1 MSTGR
6 EQMGGCFFQIWE
18 LAVHN
23 EREGNMMK
31 KTAKRWLALALCL
44 AMMLTLLPT
53 TAFAASAAAFDK
65 KGLVELS
72 TGAMRVYVDEKF
84 PRVVR
89 YELHPGTSNET
100 VVDGQPD
107 ALDTIELN
115 GVAVKPVVTSSKSS
129 DGKTITYTMTVSAQ
143 AGNAAGRALV
153 NRLDDEGKLVK
164 DEDGNAVK
172 EEKTVDTGLNVKITA
187 RIVVGGDG
195 DNTLAF
201 YIDKVD
207 YLKNDRMEHPLETIE
222 IPNHSLVSISTDGTD
237 KSVAITGGVARNT
250 SVATSDKTIFAHERM
265 GENETVDF
273 FAGFLYN
280 SQVSASLAS
289 NSEYTPNN
297 RLAGCDNNPVRA
309 AFQSRE
315 NGKVESI
322 SLSSTLWYYDR
333 KVSSLTMYNADVYKE
348 TGAYPALGEWELHA
362 IPEDKMVQE
371 PNELPLFAKVVI
383 TDKDENGDGKMDWQ
397 DGAIAYRGSIMHI
410 PVNSELVREA
420 VNLRISMNFGGQAQ
434 HPFLMALDN
443 VKRVALNTDGLGQLV
458 LLKGYASEGH
468 DSGHPDYWNVGERM
482 GGVADMITMME
493 EGGELGAQFGIH
505 VNASEFYPEAKA
517 FDDNRVGRYNNEDGT
532 PGGLRYGWNW
542 IDQGVNMNIAYDFAT
557 GDRAERFQKL
567 YDLVGDRL
575 SFVYVDVWGNGQHGI
590 NEDGW
595 MTRRLTKEITEG
607 RDWRI
612 TQEWSFANP
621 YDSTFQHWTSDYTYG
636 DYSYKGWLN
645 SAVLRFLLNGYKD
658 SFPADFPTYGGAC
671 NAPLLGGPAMQGFE
685 GWQKDDEYDLSIY
698 NTFNQMVYTKFLQ
711 HYDIMQWTNA
721 ENSVTMPY
729 SKGANGARS
738 ESAEWTPE
746 MQIVLQS
753 GSDQVVVTRGLDDQL
768 DAKAVYSADDETEYR
783 SRVMT
788 LNGRVIL
795 TGAPASAGEDPVFPA
810 DQATLKYL
818 IPWYWDAETGE
829 RVSAA
834 NEKLYHWNAQGGAS
848 TWELPNGWENL
859 KSVIVYELSD
869 QGRGEAKTLTV
880 SGGKVSF
887 PSGTKANTAYV
898 VVKGEAA
905 KGPQITYSTGL
916 HVEDSSFNL
925 DMDNSP
931 WTSEGKTQRVTNAG
945 GISALKLSGQASVSQ
960 KLTDL
965 APGQKYVTYVAVDNL
980 SDGKASV
987 TITDQNG
994 KVVASNYTMRS
1005 IAQNYVSAYP
1015 LHTFY
1020 KATTG
1025 GFAEDQT
1032 SRFQNMYVFFTPE
1045 AGKTYTITL
1054 SHEGSGDAYF
1064 AHMRTLETAADNFTY
1079 DKDGNVIGFFQDFE
1093 NVAQGLYPFVVS
1105 GYEGVE
1111 DNRIHLSEL
1120 HAPYTQGGWDVK
1132 KLDDVI
1138 DGEWSIKINGL
1149 VGGVGQILIQTVPQN
1164 FRFEPGKTYTVEF
1177 DYELGT
1183 TGSYYVAIGEGECGY
1198 DAYGYP
1204 TSVGCPTV
1212 ELTQTLNKDHNFAA
1226 SSKTAK
1232 APVGHA
1238 RFTVVGGESGQTW
1251 IAIVSDESADTQG
1264 TSGNAA
1270 NFGGYQDFVLD
1281 NLKITLNDTDKS
1293 ELYNQVCV
1301 AGRVD
1306 ADSCAK
1312 ADGYTGTVG
1321 EAITAFETALDE
1333 AKVLLNDPKA
1343 TDAAAMKA
1351 AADKLAAAL
1360 AALKPLPVV
1369 DVTATRTQGKDGS
1382 VALKVVDSKDETL
1395 VDVKLSAAIPA
1406 PEEAFADVPA
1416 GHWAEKAIQEAAGLK
1431 ILGGVGGGRFDM
1443 EGSLNRAMLVTALFR
1458 LSNGQE
1464 GYEAAFDD
1472 VAEGTWYADSVAWA
1486 SRTGVVQGY
1495 DEHTFKP
1502 DDAITREQ
1510 LAVMIFRYAKLAK
1523 IGTVGFGSE
1532 LNDFDDA
1539 DEVHSWAEEA
1549 MVWCVVNGIIT
1560 GKGEKT
1566 LAPAATA
1573 TRAEAAVMLQRL
1585 IGLMK

>member
-1 MSTGR
+1 
-6 EQMGGCFFQIWE
+6 
-18 LAVHN
+18 
-23 EREGNMMK
+23 MK
-31 KTAKRWLALALCL
+31 KTGKRWLAALLCL
-44 AMMLTLLPT
+44 MMALTLLPLQ
-53 TAFAASAAAFDK
+53 AFADEADAGQTSVLAEFSEE
-65 KGLVELS
+65 GLTALS
-72 TGAMRVYVDEKF
+72 TGTMKVYVDEAF

-89 YELHPGTSNET
+89 YVLNPGTAGEA

-107 ALDTIELN
+107 KLDTIELN
-115 GVAVKPVVTSSKSS
+115 GVAVKPVVKSVKAD
-129 DGKTITYTMTVSAQ
+129 DGKTITYTMTVSEDAK
-143 AGNAAGRALV
+143 NA
-153 NRLDDEGKLVK
+153 E
-164 DEDGNAVK
+164 
-172 EEKTVDTGLNVKITA
+172 TTGLNVEITA

-195 DNTLAF
+195 ENTLAF

-207 YLKNDRMEHPLETIE
+207 YLKHDRMQNPLETIE
-222 IPNHSLVSISTDGTD
+222 IPNHSLVSLATDGSD

-250 SVATSDKTIFAHERM
+250 SVSTSDKTVFAHDM
-265 GENETVDF
+265 LGESETMDF
-273 FAGFLYN
+273 FAGFIYN

-289 NSEYTPNN
+289 NSEYTPNY

-309 AFQSRE
+309 VFSPSE
-315 NGKVESI
+315 DGKTESI
-322 SLSSTLWYYDR
+322 GLGSTLWYYDR
-333 KVSSLTMYNADVYKE
+333 KVTSLTMYDADVYKE
-348 TGAYPALGEWELHA
+348 TGKYPTLGQWELQG
-362 IPEDKMVQE
+362 IPADKMVQE

-397 DGAIAYRGSIMHI
+397 DGAIAYRGTIMHI

-443 VKRVALNTDGLGQLV
+443 VKRVSLSTDGLGQLV

-468 DSGHPDYWNVGERM
+468 DSGHPDYWNVGQRM
-482 GGVADMITMME
+482 GGVKDMITMME
-493 EGGELGAQFGIH
+493 EGNQLGAQFGIH
-505 VNASEFYPEAKA
+505 VNASEFYPEAEA
-517 FDDNRVGRYNNEDGT
+517 FDENRVGRYNTEDGSL
-532 PGGLRYGWNW
+532 GGLRYGWNW

-557 GDRAERFQKL
+557 GDRAERFNKL
-567 YDLVGDRL
+567 YELVGDRL

-595 MTRRLTKEITEG
+595 MTRRLTKEITDG
-607 RDWRI
+607 KDWRI

-645 SAVLRFLLNGYKD
+645 SAVLRFLLNEYKD

-685 GWQKDDEYDLSIY
+685 GWQKDDEYNLSIY
-698 NTFNQMVYTKFLQ
+698 NTFNQMLYTKFLQ
-711 HYDIMQWTNA
+711 HYDIMEWINA

-738 ESAEWTPE
+738 ETAEWTPE
-746 MQIVLQS
+746 MQVVLQD
-753 GSDQVVVTRGLDDQL
+753 GSDKVVVTRGLDSTL
-768 DAKAVYSADDETEYR
+768 DTQAVYSVDNETDYR
-783 SRVMT
+783 SRVIT
-788 LNGRVIL
+788 LNGKVIL

-810 DQATLKYL
+810 DKATLQYL
-818 IPWYWDAETGE
+818 IPWYWDAATGE

-834 NEKLYHWNAQGGAS
+834 NEKLYHWNAKGGAS
-848 TWELPNGWENL
+848 TWDLPNGWDNL
-859 KSVIVYELSD
+859 ETVIAYELSD
-869 QGRGEAKTLTV
+869 QGRGEAQTLTV
-880 SGGKVSF
+880 TGGKISF
-887 PSGTKANTAYV
+887 PAGTKANTAYV

-931 WTSEGKTQRVTNAG
+931 WTVTGNAQRVTNPG
-945 GISALKLSGQASVSQ
+945 GISAVKLTGDTTLSQ

-965 APGQKYVTYVAVDNL
+965 TAGQKYVTYVAVDNM

-987 TITDQNG
+987 TITDQDG

-1015 LHTFY
+1015 LHTVY
-1020 KATTG
+1020 SATTG
-1025 GFAEDQT
+1025 GFAADQT

-1045 AGKTYTITL
+1045 ADNTYTITL
-1054 SHEGSGDAYF
+1054 RHEGSGDAYF
-1064 AHMRTLETAADNFTY
+1064 AHMRTLETKADNFTY
-1079 DKDGNVIGFFQDFE
+1079 DKDGNVTGFFQDFE

-1138 DGEWSIKINGL
+1138 DGKWSIKINGL
-1149 VGGVGQILIQTVPQN
+1149 VSGVGQILIQTVPQN

-1183 TGSYYVAIGEGECGY
+1183 TGCYYVAIGEGECDY
-1198 DAYGYP
+1198 DRYGYP

-1212 ELTQTLNKDHNFAA
+1212 ELAQTLNKDHNFSS

-1251 IAIVSDESADTQG
+1251 IAIVSDQAADTQG

-1281 NLKITLNDTDKS
+1281 NLKITLSDTDKS
-1293 ELYNQVCV
+1293 ELYNQV
-1301 AGRVD
+1301 AISGRVD
-1306 ADSCAK
+1306 ADSCTK
-1312 ADGYTGTVG
+1312 ADGYTGTLD
-1321 EAITAFETALDE
+1321 EALAAFETALAE
-1333 AKVLLNDPKA
+1333 AKVLLNDPQA
-1343 TDAAAMKA
+1343 TNSTTLKA
-1351 AADKLAAAL
+1351 AADKLAAAR
-1360 AALKPLPVV
+1360 ANLKPLPLV
-1369 DVTATRTQGKDGS
+1369 DVTVTRTENKDGVTIK
-1382 VALKVVDSKDETL
+1382 VADAKDKTL
-1395 VDVKLSAAIPA
+1395 VNVNLPSTAPA
-1406 PEEAFADVPA
+1406 GNTFTDVPA
-1416 GHWAEKAIQEAAGLK
+1416 GHWGAKAISEINGLG
-1431 ILGGVGGGRFDM
+1431 ILDGVSTDRFDPN
-1443 EGSLNRAMLVTALFR
+1443 GTLDCASLVTALFN
-1458 LSNGQE
+1458 LSNVQE
-1464 GYEAAFDD
+1464 GA
-1472 VAEGTWYADSVAWA
+1472 YADSTAWA
-1486 SRTGVVQGY
+1486 DQIGLIQG
-1495 DEHTFKP
+1495 DGEPAFDP
-1502 DDAITREQ
+1502 DSAVTREQ
-1510 LAVMIFRYAKLAK
+1510 LALLLCRYAKLVDV
-1523 IGTVGFGSE
+1523 GTVGFGSE
-1532 LNDFDDA
+1532 LGDYDDA
-1539 DEVHSWAEEA
+1539 DSVHDWAKDA
-1549 MVWCVVNGIIT
+1549 MLWCVINKIVS
-1560 GKGEKT
+1560 GKG
-1566 LAPAATA
+1566 
-1573 TRAEAAVMLQRL
+1573 
-1585 IGLMK
+1585 

>member
-1 MSTGR
+1 MRKTG
-6 EQMGGCFFQIWE
+6 
-18 LAVHN
+18 
-23 EREGNMMK
+23 
-31 KTAKRWLALALCL
+31 KRWLAAFLCL
-44 AMMLTLLPT
+44 MMALTLLPLQ
-53 TAFAASAAAFDK
+53 AFAAEADTAPAGVLAEFSK
-65 KGLVELS
+65 EGLAELS
-72 TGAMRVYVDEKF
+72 TGTMKVYVDEAF

-89 YELHPGTSNET
+89 YVLNPGTDKET
-100 VVDGQPD
+100 AVDGQPD
-107 ALDTIELN
+107 ALDVVMLN

-129 DGKTITYTMTVSAQ
+129 DGKTITYTMTVDENARNT
-143 AGNAAGRALV
+143 AGTALV
-153 NRLDDEGKLVK
+153 TKMDGDGKAVRDEN
-164 DEDGNAVK
+164 DQIVK

-187 RIVVGGDG
+187 RIVAGGDG

-222 IPNHSLVSISTDGTD
+222 IPNHSLVSMATDGKD

-250 SVATSDKTIFAHERM
+250 SVATSDKTVFAHDKM
-265 GENETVDF
+265 GQSETMDF
-273 FAGFLYN
+273 FAGFLCN
-280 SQVSASLAS
+280 GRVSVSLAS
-289 NSEYTPNN
+289 NSEYTPNS

-309 AFQSRE
+309 VFSPSEDGRT
-315 NGKVESI
+315 ESI
-322 SLSSTLWYYDR
+322 GLGSTLWYYDR
-333 KVSSLTMYNADVYKE
+333 KISSLTMYDADVYKE
-348 TGAYPALGEWELHA
+348 TGAYPTLGEWELHA
-362 IPEDKMVQE
+362 IPADKLVHE
-371 PNELPLFAKVVI
+371 PTELPLFAKVVL

-397 DGAIAYRGSIMHI
+397 DGAIAYRGTIMHI
-410 PVNSELVREA
+410 PVNSELVRDA
-420 VNLRISMNFGGQAQ
+420 VNLRISMNFGGHAQ

-482 GGVADMITMME
+482 GGVKDMITMME
-493 EGGELGAQFGIH
+493 EGAKLGAQFGIH

-517 FDDNRVGRYNNEDGT
+517 FDENRVGRYNST
-532 PGGLRYGWNW
+532 GGLRYGWNW
-542 IDQGVNMNIAYDFAT
+542 IDQGVNMNVAYDFAT

-567 YDLVGDRL
+567 YDLIGDRL

-595 MTRRLTKEITEG
+595 MTRQLTKEITGG

-658 SFPADFPTYGGAC
+658 AFPADFPTYGGAC

-685 GWQKDDEYDLSIY
+685 GWQKDDEYNLSIY

-729 SKGANGARS
+729 SKGANGART
-738 ESAEWTPE
+738 ETAQWTPE
-746 MQIVLQS
+746 MQIVLQD
-753 GSDQVVVTRGLDDQL
+753 GGDKVVVTRGLDDEL
-768 DAKAVYSADDETEYR
+768 DAKAVYSAEDETAYR
-783 SRVMT
+783 SRVIT
-788 LNGRVIL
+788 LNGKVIL

-810 DQATLKYL
+810 DKATLKYL
-818 IPWYWDAETGE
+818 IPWYWDAATGE

-834 NEKLYHWNAQGGAS
+834 DEKLYHWNAKGGAS
-848 TWELPNGWENL
+848 TWDLPDGWESL
-859 KSVIVYELSD
+859 KNVVVYELSD
-869 QGRGEAKTLTV
+869 QGRGEAQTLAVT
-880 SGGKVSF
+880 GGKVSF
-887 PSGTKANTAYV
+887 PGGTKANTAYV
-898 VVKGEAA
+898 VVKGESV
-905 KGPQITYSTGL
+905 KGPQITYSTGM
-916 HVEDSSFNL
+916 HVEDAYFNL
-925 DMDNSP
+925 DMDSSP
-931 WTSEGKTQRVTNAG
+931 WTSTGTTSRETNPG
-945 GISALKLSGQASVSQ
+945 GISAVKLDGDASVSQ

-965 APGQKYVTYVAVDNL
+965 KSGRKYVTYVGVDNM

-987 TITDQNG
+987 TITDQDG
-994 KVVASNYTMRS
+994 KVLASSYTLRS

-1015 LHTFY
+1015 LHTLY
-1020 KATTG
+1020 NSTTG
-1025 GFAEDQT
+1025 GFYENRE
-1032 SRFQNMYVFFTPE
+1032 SRFQNLYVFFTPQ

-1054 SHEGSGDAYF
+1054 SHEGEGKAYF
-1064 AHMRTLETAADNFTY
+1064 AGVRTLETQADNFTY
-1079 DKDGNVIGFFQDFE
+1079 DKDGNVTGFFQDFE

-1105 GYEGVE
+1105 GFEGVE

-1138 DGEWSIKINGL
+1138 DGEWSVKINGL
-1149 VGGVGQILIQTVPQN
+1149 TSGVGQILIQTIPQN

-1204 TSVGCPTV
+1204 TSAGCPTV

-1226 SSKTAK
+1226 SNKTAK

-1238 RFTVVGGESGQTW
+1238 RFTVVGGASGQTW
-1251 IAIVSDESADTQG
+1251 IAIVSDEAADTQG
-1264 TSGNAA
+1264 TSGNEA

-1281 NLKITLNDTDKS
+1281 NLRITLEDTDKS
-1293 ELYNQVCV
+1293 ELYHQVCV

-1312 ADGYTGTVG
+1312 ADGYAGTFG
-1321 EAITAFETALDE
+1321 EAFAAFETALTE
-1333 AKVLLNDPKA
+1333 AKTLLNDPEA
-1343 TDAAAMKA
+1343 GDADAVKA

-1360 AALKPLPVV
+1360 ADLKPLPVV
-1369 DVTATRTQGKDGS
+1369 DVTVTRAEGKDG
-1382 VALKVVDSKDETL
+1382 VDLKVVDSKDETL
-1395 VDVKLSAAIPA
+1395 VDVSIPAAIPA
-1406 PEEAFADVPA
+1406 GKTFTDVPASHWAAQAIREANGLGILNGVSADKFAPSGTLNRAMVATALFNLSHGQKGYDASFTDVPA
-1416 GHWAEKAIQEAAGLK
+1416 G
-1431 ILGGVGGGRFDM
+1431 
-1443 EGSLNRAMLVTALFR
+1443 S
-1458 LSNGQE
+1458 
-1464 GYEAAFDD
+1464 
-1472 VAEGTWYADSVAWA
+1472 WYADSVAWA

-1495 DEHTFKP
+1495 DGNVFKP
-1502 DDAITREQ
+1502 LDNITREQ
-1510 LAVMIFRYAKLAK
+1510 LAVMLFRYAKLTD

-1532 LNDFDDA
+1532 LGDFDDGG
-1539 DEVHSWAEEA
+1539 EVHAWAEEA

-1560 GKGEKT
+1560 GKTTKI
-1566 LAPAATA
+1566 LAPTATA
-1573 TRAEAAVMLQRL
+1573 TRAEAATMLLRMVE
-1585 IGLMK
+1585 LMK